1 MSGWVRY
8 LTLTAKAKTGI
19 GPGILIGGILAAALA
34 VAALVVLCVALFLFL
49 ENHFSP
55 VQSAL
60 IMSGAFALLA
70 IVAAVATIIARRNA
84 MEHAQ
89 QALDA
94 RAKTA
99 MFDSSM
105 LTLGMQIGRT
115 IGWKRLVPVAAV
127 AILAVTLAKEWVGR
141 GKTEDEE

>member
-1 MSGWVRY
+1 
-8 LTLTAKAKTGI
+8 
-19 GPGILIGGILAAALA
+19 
-34 VAALVVLCVALFLFL
+34 
-49 ENHFSP
+49 
-55 VQSAL
+55 
-60 IMSGAFALLA
+60 MSGAFALLA

>member
-1 MSGWVRY
+1 VRR
-8 LTLTAKAKTGI
+8 
-19 GPGILIGGILAAALA
+19 
-34 VAALVVLCVALFLFL
+34 LFLFL

-60 IMSGAFALLA
+60 IRAVLCPARDRCR
-70 IVAAVATIIARRNA
+70 VATIIARRNA

-127 AILAVTLAKEWVGR
+127 AILAVAVAKEWAGR